1 MPKTRQWFG
10 CILLQNYGT
19 AVCSIR
25 FQNVWDGHGQQVNGH
40 NAGHRMDLSA
50 PPFCRWFVVHR
61 FSHTVVSFPDT
72 QSYSSTFWWQG
83 TVIDLASTTTM
94 LFTRLLFY
102 SLLFS
107 GAFMGHSR
115 MRIAFLKLTTTRT
128 LHCSCSIGIS
138 NRLPQEPWSVLSV
151 DPNLRPRVPCGC
163 LQSTVCGLV
172 RRRAV
177 LSVLVYPLQTFG
189 CARGDG
195 GWDGG
200 RWRCC
205 FPPKVLR
212 SGVPK
217 TA

>member
-1 MPKTRQWFG
+1 MGNKSTVTMHVIEWIGVLLHFVDDSSCIVSAILSCPFPIPSRTRAHFERG
-10 CILLQNYGT
+10 KELNKPGLYN
-19 AVCSIR
+19 
-25 FQNVWDGHGQQVNGH
+25 
-40 NAGHRMDLSA
+40 NAFHADLFFF
-50 PPFCRWFVVHR
+50 PP
-61 FSHTVVSFPDT
+61 
-72 QSYSSTFWWQG
+72 
-83 TVIDLASTTTM
+83 
-94 LFTRLLFY
+94 
-102 SLLFS
+102 FS

-115 MRIAFLKLTTTRT
+115 TRIAFWTLTTTRT

-151 DPNLRPRVPCGC
+151 DPSLRPAVPCGFP
-163 LQSTVCGLV
+163 QSTVCGLV

-177 LSVLVYPLQTFG
+177 LSVLAYPRQTFG
-189 CARGDG
+189 CARVDG